1 VISLKQWP
9 NFFIVGAPRSGTTSL
24 YAYLNQIPGIYM
36 SPVKEPEFFSP
47 NRSTNNGLIPI
58 VNKSD
63 YLTLFKNVKDE
74 LVIGEA
80 STCYLEDP
88 DSPKLIHNEV
98 TDAHIIILLRDPI
111 ERAYSHYLIQ
121 RRYNLEKKSF
131 HESIKNILK
140 KYDPLTSNHYL
151 HAGLYS
157 EQILRYIN
165 SFGEKNV
172 KIIIFEDFVQNERN
186 TVKDVLSFLGVNF
199 EPNFDSDVQHVFNLP
214 KGKFANIVLHSKTIR
229 KIASKIIP
237 TDSRQLLKEKL
248 LLQTEK
254 PLMTEEDRKI
264 LRNFFDEDVKKL
276 KNILGQDL
284 PWTNF

>member
-1 VISLKQWP
+1 MISLKQWP

-98 TDAHIIILLRDPI
+98 TDALIIILLRDPI

-121 RRYNLEKKSF
+121 RRNNLEKKSF

-186 TVKDVLSFLGVNF
+186 TVKDILSFLGVNF

-214 KGKFANIVLHSKTIR
+214 KEKFANKILHSKTIR
-229 KIASKIIP
+229 KIAGKIIP
-237 TDSRQLLKEKL
+237 TASRQLLKEKL

-284 PWTNF
+284 PWKNF